1 MSNAE
6 LVYVSRRA
14 LTMEQP
20 GKLLYHLVDHLS
32 WPRSICGR
40 IGGDRL
46 IALRR
51 DTATLIGL
59 PCPACHEGA
68 IR

>member
-1 MSNAE
+1 MSDAS

-14 LTMEQP
+14 LTMQP
-20 GKLLYHLVDHLS
+20 SGKLLYHLVDHLS

-46 IALRR
+46 VALRL
-51 DTATLIGL
+51 DSAALIGS

-68 IR
+68 MR